1 MINITSKDLCCGCSA
16 CVNVC
21 PKKCISFKED
31 CEGFLYPSV
40 DAAVCV
46 DCGLCEKVCPVINKN
61 DERVPIHT
69 YAVKHPDEKIR
80 LSSSSG
86 GLFTY
91 LAEMVIDNGGVVFG
105 ARFNDQWEV
114 VHGYTETK
122 EGLAPF
128 RGSKYVQSNMGDSY
142 VLAEGFLKSGRT
154 VMFTGTPCQ
163 IAGLKKYLRIEYDN
177 LLAVDVVCH
186 GVPSP
191 MVWRKYLEE
200 ATGREGLSTVR
211 NINFRD
217 KSTGWKNYS
226 VAIDVSKGHAIS
238 KFPEN
243 DYMRAFLLNLSIR
256 PSCFNC
262 PAKAGRSCADIT
274 VGDFWGID
282 KVKPEIDDDKGIS
295 LALTYCENEL
305 MDSSLFM
312 DEIPYTDAVRY
323 NKCIINSVNEPVNRG
338 YFFKQLSRGGFKK
351 SFRNVSS
358 TGLMYRVKRIVYRKF
373 KMLFR

>member
-1 MINITSKDLCCGCSA
+1 MINIISRDLCCGCSA

-46 DCGLCEKVCPVINKN
+46 DCGLCERVCPVINKN
-61 DERVPIHT
+61 VERVPIHT

-80 LSSSSG
+80 LGSSSG

-91 LAEMVIDNGGVVFG
+91 LAENVIDNGGVVFG
-105 ARFNDQWEV
+105 ARFNERWEV
-114 VHGYTETK
+114 VHDYAETK

-142 VLAEGFLKSGRT
+142 VLAEGFLKSGRI

-163 IAGLKKYLRIEYDN
+163 IAGLKKYLRKEYDN

-191 MVWRKYLEE
+191 MIWRKYLDE
-200 ATGREGLSTVR
+200 ATGSGGISTVR

-217 KSTGWKNYS
+217 KSTGWKNFS
-226 VAIDVSKGHAIS
+226 VAIDFSKGQAIS

-243 DYMRAFLLNLSIR
+243 DYMRAFLINLSIR

-262 PAKAGRSCADIT
+262 PAKAGRSGADHTI
-274 VGDFWGID
+274 GDFWGI
-282 KVKPEIDDDKGIS
+282 KTVKPEMDDDKGVS
-295 LALTYCENEL
+295 LALTYSDNKF
-305 MDSSLFM
+305 MDSRLLHE
-312 DEIPYTDAVRY
+312 EIPYMDALRH
-323 NKCIINSVNEPVNRG
+323 NKCITNSVDEPVNRD
-338 YFFKQLSRGGFKK
+338 YFFRLLSLDSFKK
-351 SFRNVSS
+351 SFKNASS
-358 TGLMYRVKRIVYRKF
+358 TSLICRVKRIVYRKF
-373 KMLFR
+373 KVLFR